1 MAGVRT
7 QTLAEIYA
15 RQGHYAEAC
24 EIYQALL
31 RECPDDG
38 DLKERLAQLE
48 ISWEDQRD
56 GESRRGRADRLRVLL
71 QRVRARRRA
80 S

>member
-24 EIYQALL
+24 EIYQSLL
-31 RECPDDG
+31 QACPEDG
-38 DLKERLAQLE
+38 GLKERLAQLE
-48 ISWEDQRD
+48 IAREDQRD
-56 GESRRGRADRLRVLL
+56 GESRRGQADRLRVVL

>member
-24 EIYQALL
+24 EIYEALL
-31 RECPDDG
+31 AERPEDG
-38 DLKERLAQLE
+38 DLTERLTQLKVA
-48 ISWEDQRD
+48 WEDQRE
-56 GESRRGRADRLRVLL
+56 GESRRDRSDRLRTLL

>member
-15 RQGHYAEAC
+15 RQGHFAEAC

-31 RECPDDG
+31 QARPDDG

-48 ISWEDQRD
+48 GAWQGQRD
-56 GESRRGRADRLRVLL
+56 GESRRDRADRLRMLL

-80 S
+80 L